1 MRARPFLVAAALFG
15 AVTAAQAAPVTY
27 QLDPEHTSV
36 LFSWSHLGF
45 SNPSAQ
51 LTVSEGSLVYDE
63 AKPAASTVE
72 VSMPLAG
79 LDSFVP
85 ELNDSLKSDKFF
97 DAAKYPTITFK
108 STKVQALGGGKFK
121 VTGDLTVH
129 GVTKPVVLDAKLNKL
144 GEHPMLKV
152 PAIGFDATATIK
164 RSEFG
169 VGAYVPSVSDEVKIR
184 ITTEASV
191 AK

>member
-1 MRARPFLVAAALFG
+1 MRARPLLVAAALFG
-15 AVTAAQAAPVTY
+15 AVAAAQAAPVTY
-27 QLDPEHTSV
+27 HLDPEHTNV

-45 SNPSAQ
+45 ANPSAN
-51 LTVSEGSLVYDE
+51 LAVSEGSLVYDE
-63 AKPAASTVE
+63 AKPTASTVE
-72 VSMPLAG
+72 VSMPLTG
-79 LDSFVP
+79 LESFVP

-152 PAIGFDATATIK
+152 PTIGFDATATIK